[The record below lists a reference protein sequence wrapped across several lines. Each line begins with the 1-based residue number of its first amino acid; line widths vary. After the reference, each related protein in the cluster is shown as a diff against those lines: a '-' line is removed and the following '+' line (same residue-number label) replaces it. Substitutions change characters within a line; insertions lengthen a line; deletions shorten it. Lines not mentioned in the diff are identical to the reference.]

1 MDYDASKAGLH
12 ILTKD
17 LAVALGPDIRVNA
30 VAPGW
35 VDTPMNALLDKEYI
49 QDEEKKIVLNRFA
62 HPVEIAE
69 VIYFLSS
76 EKASY
81 INGAVI
87 VVDGGRK

>member
-1 MDYDASKAGLH
+1 MKSRTSFARLRFPPCNLCHPWAFPAFSVGFN
-12 ILTKD
+12 TK
-17 LAVALGPDIRVNA
+17 IRIVN
-30 VAPGW
+30 
-35 VDTPMNALLDKEYI
+35 
-49 QDEEKKIVLNRFA
+49 KIVLNRFA

-76 EKASY
+76 KKASY